1 MGDSTDPAACAL
13 GDTAAMDGDVRYR
26 WYWRRTKYGPL
37 AERLRGRAG
46 EECRV
51 FARGRDGKVGV
62 EFNDGYR
69 VVALRWAVRRL
80 KAGGETP

>member
-1 MGDSTDPAACAL
+1 M
-13 GDTAAMDGDVRYR
+13 GDTAAMDGEVLYR

-37 AERLRGRAG
+37 AERLQERAG

-62 EFNDGYR
+62 EFDDGYR
-69 VVALRWAVRRL
+69 VAAMRWAVRRL
-80 KAGGETP
+80 KSEGEPP